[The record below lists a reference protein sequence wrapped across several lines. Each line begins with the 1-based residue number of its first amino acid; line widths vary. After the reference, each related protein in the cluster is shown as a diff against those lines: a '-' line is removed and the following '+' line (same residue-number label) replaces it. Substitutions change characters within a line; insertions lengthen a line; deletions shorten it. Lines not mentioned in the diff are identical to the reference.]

1 VPKSQTPKPEEMTF
15 EQALARLR
23 EINTQ
28 FEEGDLPLEK
38 ALALYQEGLALT
50 KRCER
55 LLEEAR
61 QVVAK
66 VVAAEGGP
74 QTEPFEPEEEA

>member
-23 EINTQ
+23 EINAQ

-38 ALALYQEGLALT
+38 ALTLYQEGLALT
-50 KRCER
+50 KRCQQ

-61 QVVAK
+61 QIVAK
-66 VVAAEGGP
+66 VVAAEGEP
-74 QTEPFEPEEEA
+74 QPEPFEPEEEA